1 MMKYDYIVVGA
12 GTAGAVIASRLSE
25 DSGVSVLLLEA
36 GPDYPTVEQ
45 VPPEVKYGHGLDRN
59 IWPRVFG
66 RDSKHNWGY
75 TARATDVVPDMFV
88 PRGKVV
94 GGSSSVNAQIFLRGA
109 PDDYDAWAAAG
120 NDLWGFR
127 ELLPYFR
134 DIESDADFRDDFHG
148 GDGPTIVRRFG
159 EADWNPDQR
168 AFRDACRAVGFADC
182 PDHNDPDSTGVGPVP
197 LNNSNGI
204 RWSTNFAYVMPSRH
218 RMNLT
223 VRGDCLVRR
232 IILDGTRAVGVEVES
247 GGEPFEVRG
256 REIVLAGGAIGTP
269 HLLLRS
275 GIGPAR
281 HLEEIGVK
289 VALDL
294 PGVGRNLRDHPQVA
308 LLWRTREDFV
318 QDESAPR
325 IQLVLRYTAE
335 GSLLTN
341 DMLIHPASVATRE
354 AYYEPSSGAIGIAM
368 VAAIYL
374 AEGAGELT
382 LASSDSNAAPVL
394 DYNYLESP
402 FDRQRLREAVRI
414 CLELADRDPLAG
426 YIVER
431 LDPTDA
437 DLVSDET
444 LDRWL
449 MAHVRTSHHVSGTC
463 RMGPSH
469 DGTAV
474 VDQRGRVHGAEGLR
488 VADASVMPDCIRANT
503 NATTLVIGERM
514 ADLIAEDG

>member
-1 MMKYDYIVVGA
+1 M
-12 GTAGAVIASRLSE
+12 
-25 DSGVSVLLLEA
+25 
-36 GPDYPTVEQ
+36 
-45 VPPEVKYGHGLDRN
+45 
-59 IWPRVFG
+59 
-66 RDSKHNWGY
+66 
-75 TARATDVVPDMFV
+75 
-88 PRGKVV
+88 
-94 GGSSSVNAQIFLRGA
+94 
-109 PDDYDAWAAAG
+109 
-120 NDLWGFR
+120 
-127 ELLPYFR
+127 
-134 DIESDADFRDDFHG
+134 
-148 GDGPTIVRRFG
+148 
-159 EADWNPDQR
+159 
-168 AFRDACRAVGFADC
+168 
-182 PDHNDPDSTGVGPVP
+182 
-197 LNNSNGI
+197 
-204 RWSTNFAYVMPSRH
+204 
-218 RMNLT
+218 
-223 VRGDCLVRR
+223 RR
-232 IILDGTRAVGVEVES
+232 IILGGTRAVGVEVES